1 MEVEGGSTF
10 VEDLA
15 QKWRKERALE
25 GGRAR
30 GQAKAGDVPTRQA
43 PICFFVVI
51 IQLLSHV

>member
-15 QKWRKERALE
+15 EKWRKESALK
-25 GGRAR
+25 GGRDR
-30 GQAKAGDVPTRQA
+30 GQAKVDDMPTRQA

-51 IQLLSHV
+51 IQLLSRV